1 MKVIVTGSNGLVGR
15 TLAGQLLAEGHEV
28 TALVRGG
35 SRTSGPEGVRPARWN
50 PAEGGIDA
58 AALEGHDAAVHLAGE
73 SIAEGRWDEEKKRRI
88 RESRVQG
95 TRLLAETLAKLE
107 RKPAVLVSASATGF
121 YGDRG
126 DETLTEAS
134 ASGDDFLSEVCR
146 EWEKATLP
154 ASQAG
159 VRVVHLRFGIILS
172 RDGGALA
179 KMLTPFK
186 LGAGG
191 RVGSGRQYWS
201 WIDLDDAVGVIRHA
215 ITDEGLR
222 GAVNAVAPRAV
233 TNEEFTK
240 TLGRVLG
247 RPTIFP
253 VPAFAARLAF
263 GEMADALL
271 LGGQRVEPRRL
282 KESGYKFAHPEL
294 EGSLRHVLR

>member
-15 TLAGQLLAEGHEV
+15 ALVGQLLAEGNEV
-28 TALVRGG
+28 TTLVRGG
-35 SRTSGPEGVRPARWN
+35 SRTSGQEGVTPARWN
-50 PAEGGIDA
+50 PADAGIDA

-73 SIAEGRWDEEKKRRI
+73 SIAEGRWDDEKKRRI

-121 YGDRG
+121 YGNRG
-126 DETLTEAS
+126 EETLTEES

-172 RDGGALA
+172 RKGGALA

-191 RVGSGRQYWS
+191 RIGSGRQFWS

-215 ITDEGLR
+215 ITDESLR
-222 GAVNAVAPRAV
+222 GPVNAVAPGAV
-233 TNEEFTK
+233 TNEEFTR
-240 TLGRVLG
+240 TLGGVLG

-294 EGSLRHVLR
+294 ESSLRHALR